1 MLTHAPLSCDAC
13 PTLGVMVLSVALVCS
28 LLDGCA
34 LQAQKPSMWMLEND
48 CQINSPIDQIASCTR
63 TSLDTQYGTAWQSA
77 PAATGFLNF
86 IDTTASRV
94 QQGTISDQ
102 EARAE
107 ITSFATRQ
115 AALVQEQKAQQ
126 DAANLQMGLAL
137 LATAGGQYQPTAP
150 GKLMVFGGQGHKT
163 YLGCLNCG
171 QYAFDSVL
179 NSYGNFGSAYSSSSI
194 FNSYGE
200 FGSTYSMYSACNP
213 YASDPPVIVDQAG
226 DFYGRLTVN
235 TYNQQQTHDAELL
248 QWLASA
254 CQR

>member
-1 MLTHAPLSCDAC
+1 MLTQASPSCNAY
-13 PTLGVMVLSVALVCS
+13 PTLRVMMLGVVLVSS

-34 LQAQKPSMWMLEND
+34 LQPQKPSMWMLEND

-63 TSLDTQYGTAWQSA
+63 ASLDTQYGSAWRSA

-86 IDTTASRV
+86 IDTTVSRV

-115 AALVQEQKAQQ
+115 TALVQEQKAQQ

-137 LATAGGQYQPTAP
+137 LAAAGSQYQPAAP
-150 GKLMVFGGQGHKT
+150 GKLMLFGGQDHKT

-171 QYAFDSVL
+171 QYAFDSVS
-179 NSYGNFGSAYSSSSI
+179 NSYGNFGSTYSLSSI
-194 FNSYGE
+194 FNSYSE
-200 FGSTYSMYSACNP
+200 FGSAYSMYSACNP

-226 DFYGRLTVN
+226 DFYGRLTMN
-235 TYNQQQTHDAELL
+235 TFNSQRTRDDGTNR
-248 QWLASA
+248 WLEAL
-254 CQR
+254 CEH